1 MLEAQEWQVIE
12 SEIRERVA
20 KAKKLAAANGI
31 SYVEGLLM
39 EKRLRQAKFCAVGTA
54 SSYHHL
60 DPVSPLQRA
69 TPISLRS

>member
-20 KAKKLAAANGI
+20 KAKKSAAANGI

-39 EKRLRQAKFCAVGTA
+39 EKRLRQAKQEAIEFAAMKEAVVA
-54 SSYHHL
+54 
-60 DPVSPLQRA
+60 
-69 TPISLRS
+69 